1 MALFEYNKLCLTEER
16 SKNAPCWC
24 GSKKKYKHCHEEWDN
39 TVNVLRLQG
48 QIVPEHHLI
57 KSPDDI
63 KWIKKAAVIN
73 NGILD
78 ELEHMIHPGMT
89 TLEIDQF
96 VYDYTTSHGGIPADL
111 GYEGYP
117 KSVCTSVNNEI
128 CHGIPSDKV
137 VLKEGD
143 IVNVDCTTIFH
154 RHYADASRMYCV
166 GKVDPE
172 AQRLVDVTKECLEVG
187 KAAVRPWGHVG
198 DIGAAIQEH
207 AHKNGY
213 TVVREFCGHGVGN
226 GFHEDP
232 YVMHYGIAGTGM
244 VLAPGMVFT
253 IEPMINQ
260 GKASLFVDEK
270 NGWTAYTSDGKLSA
284 QWENT
289 LLVTEHGIEVLAW

>member
-1 MALFEYNKLCLTEER
+1 
-16 SKNAPCWC
+16 
-24 GSKKKYKHCHEEWDN
+24 
-39 TVNVLRLQG
+39 
-48 QIVPEHHLI
+48 
-57 KSPDDI
+57 
-63 KWIKKAAVIN
+63 
-73 NGILD
+73 
-78 ELEHMIHPGMT
+78 
-89 TLEIDQF
+89 
-96 VYDYTTSHGGIPADL
+96 
-111 GYEGYP
+111 
-117 KSVCTSVNNEI
+117 
-128 CHGIPSDKV
+128 
-137 VLKEGD
+137 
-143 IVNVDCTTIFH
+143 
-154 RHYADASRMYCV
+154 MYCV

>member
-1 MALFEYNKLCLTEER
+1 MKM

-128 CHGIPSDKV
+128 CHGIPSDRFKRRRYCQCGLHDNLSPPLCRCQSD
-137 VLKEGD
+137 VL
-143 IVNVDCTTIFH
+143 C
-154 RHYADASRMYCV
+154 
-166 GKVDPE
+166 GK
-172 AQRLVDVTKECLEVG
+172 
-187 KAAVRPWGHVG
+187 
-198 DIGAAIQEH
+198 
-207 AHKNGY
+207 
-213 TVVREFCGHGVGN
+213 
-226 GFHEDP
+226 
-232 YVMHYGIAGTGM
+232 
-244 VLAPGMVFT
+244 
-253 IEPMINQ
+253 
-260 GKASLFVDEK
+260 S
-270 NGWTAYTSDGKLSA
+270 
-284 QWENT
+284 
-289 LLVTEHGIEVLAW
+289 